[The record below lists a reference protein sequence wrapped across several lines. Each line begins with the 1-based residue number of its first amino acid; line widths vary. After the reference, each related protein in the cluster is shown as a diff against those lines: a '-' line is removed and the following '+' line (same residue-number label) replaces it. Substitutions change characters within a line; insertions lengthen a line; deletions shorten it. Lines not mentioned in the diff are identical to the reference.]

1 MKSSEQLFGLS
12 ELRQWSGNAPIQL
25 AVLGDPV
32 AHSASPPM
40 HNAALSA
47 CGLSQRYGRLHIL
60 PEELSEAVPL
70 LGQAGF
76 VGVNLT
82 IPHKVAVLPMVDVLD
97 PSAQVLGA
105 VNTIA
110 IRDQRLFGFNTD
122 GPGLVRAIAADF
134 GVRLGEL
141 RVLILGAGGGAGR
154 AIALQCA
161 LEGCPRIVLVNRTLE
176 KVEALA
182 GEVRGVHPSGQPESE
197 VYALGSSDASLGEHV
212 AVTDLILQCSSLGM
226 HADDPSPLNL
236 DFLQRSHL
244 VYDTIYSNR
253 SRLITAA
260 DAIGAR
266 TANGLSLLLHQGAL
280 AFEIWFGRPAPLEI
294 MGAALLEARSTQ
306 AS

>member
-1 MKSSEQLFGLS
+1 MKSSEKLFGLG

-60 PEELSEAVPL
+60 SEELSEAVPL
-70 LGQAGF
+70 LGRAGF

-82 IPHKVAVLPMVDVLD
+82 IPHKVAVLPMLDVVD
-97 PSAQVLGA
+97 PSAELLGA

-110 IRDQRLFGFNTD
+110 IRDQMLFGFNTD

-161 LEGCPRIVLVNRTLE
+161 LEGCPRIALVNRTLE
-176 KVEALA
+176 KVEVLA
-182 GEVRGVHPSGQPESE
+182 GEVSGVHPAGRSESE
-197 VYALGSSDASLGEHV
+197 VYALGSTDTSLAEQV
-212 AVTDLILQCSSLGM
+212 AVADLILQCSSLGM
-226 HADDPSPLNL
+226 HADDPSPLPVE
-236 DFLQRSHL
+236 FLQSSHL

-253 SRLITAA
+253 SQLITAA
-260 DAIGAR
+260 AAVGAR

-294 MGAALLEARSTQ
+294 MRAALLEAAATRGS
-306 AS
+306 

>member
-1 MKSSEQLFGLS
+1 MKTHEQIFGLG
-12 ELRQWSGNAPIQL
+12 ELRHWSGTAPIQL

-40 HNAALSA
+40 HNAALLA
-47 CGLSQRYGRLHIL
+47 CGLPQRYGRLHIR
-60 PEELSEAVPL
+60 PAELSAAVPL
-70 LGQAGF
+70 LGRSGF
-76 VGVNLT
+76 LGVNLT
-82 IPHKVAVLPMVDVLD
+82 IPHKVAVLPMLDVLD
-97 PSAQVLGA
+97 GGAQVLGA

-110 IRDQRLFGFNTD
+110 IRDQKLHGFNTD

-161 LEGCPRIVLVNRTLE
+161 LEGCPRITLVNRTLQ

-182 GEVRGVHPSGQPESE
+182 GEVSKVRPAGRSETEVH
-197 VYALGSSDASLGEHV
+197 ALGSEDSALAEHV
-212 AVTDLILQCSSLGM
+212 AATDLILQCSSVGM
-226 HADDPSPLNL
+226 HVDDPSPLCA
-236 DFLQRSHL
+236 DFLRRSHL

-253 SRLITAA
+253 SQLISAA
-260 DAIGAR
+260 AALGAR

-280 AFEIWFGRPAPLEI
+280 AFEIWFQRPAPVEV
-294 MGAALLEARSTQ
+294 MHAALLEARAKANS
-306 AS
+306 

>member
-1 MKSSEQLFGLS
+1 MKSSEQLFGLG

-47 CGLSQRYGRLHIL
+47 CCLSQRYGRLHIL
-60 PEELSEAVPL
+60 SEELSEAVPL
-70 LGQAGF
+70 LGRAGF

-82 IPHKVAVLPMVDVLD
+82 IPHKVAVLPMLDVVD
-97 PSAQVLGA
+97 PSAELLGA

-110 IRDQRLFGFNTD
+110 IRDQMLFGFNTD

-161 LEGCPRIVLVNRTLE
+161 LEGCPRIALVNRTLE

-182 GEVRGVHPSGQPESE
+182 GEVSGVHPAGRSESE
-197 VYALGSSDASLGEHV
+197 VYALGSTDTSLAEQV
-212 AVTDLILQCSSLGM
+212 AMTDLILQCSSLGM
-226 HADDPSPLNL
+226 HADDPSPLPVE
-236 DFLQRSHL
+236 FLQSSHL

-253 SRLITAA
+253 SQLITAA
-260 DAIGAR
+260 AAVGAR

-294 MGAALLEARSTQ
+294 MRAALLEAAATRGS
-306 AS
+306 

>member
-12 ELRQWSGNAPIQL
+12 ELRQWSCNAPIQL

-47 CGLSQRYGRLHIL
+47 CGLSGSYGRLHIL
-60 PEELSEAVPL
+60 SEELSEAVSL
-70 LGQAGF
+70 LGPAGF

-97 PSAQVLGA
+97 PSAQLLGA

-110 IRDQRLFGFNTD
+110 IRDQKLFGFNTD

-134 GVRLGEL
+134 GVRLGDL

-182 GEVRGVHPSGQPESE
+182 GEVRGVHPPGQLESE
-197 VYALGSSDASLGEHV
+197 VFALGSSDVSLGEHV

-226 HADDPSPLNL
+226 QANDPSPLSVE
-236 DFLQRSHL
+236 FLQRSHL

-253 SRLITAA
+253 SHLITAA
-260 DAIGAR
+260 AVVGAR

-280 AFEIWFGRPAPLEI
+280 AFEIWFGRPAPVEI
-294 MGAALLEARSTQ
+294 MRAALLEASVTRGS
-306 AS
+306 

>member
-1 MKSSEQLFGLS
+1 MKSSEQLFGLG

-60 PEELSEAVPL
+60 SEELSEVVPL
-70 LGQAGF
+70 LGRAGF

-82 IPHKVAVLPMVDVLD
+82 IPHKVAVLPMLDVVD
-97 PSAQVLGA
+97 PSAELLGA

-110 IRDQRLFGFNTD
+110 IRDQMLFGFNTD

-161 LEGCPRIVLVNRTLE
+161 LEGCPRITLVNRTLE

-182 GEVRGVHPSGQPESE
+182 GEVSGVHPAGRSESE
-197 VYALGSSDASLGEHV
+197 VYALGSTDTSLAEQV
-212 AVTDLILQCSSLGM
+212 AMTDLILQCSSLGM
-226 HADDPSPLNL
+226 HADDPSPLPVE
-236 DFLQRSHL
+236 FLQSSHL

-253 SRLITAA
+253 SQLITAA
-260 DAIGAR
+260 AAVGAR

-294 MGAALLEARSTQ
+294 MRAALLEAAATRGS
-306 AS
+306 